1 MRWDASPR
9 RREANARQVARS
21 QYPKT
26 TMPTPRHAFLCF
38 VVGCVFVL
46 TANGLAPPRQ
56 VKQTPEVVE
65 AYRVCESF
73 EHLLGENLDFDRAYE
88 ATFTKDAARR
98 RAIAVADGEFGG
110 RSAAGVSDELLVKAY
125 KLRMQIFYLMLPLV
139 SPGGEEEAALFFPP
153 DIEAVLKRER
163 PDDARGFGEYVSQS
177 ERDVALFRTHLERL
191 SAGRASVAERVR
203 KFKSEA
209 RSAKLAPPAGHK
221 VEPLRGYYR
230 SQVLGKDEP
239 YYEIDGCVVA
249 REQGRMRIVGLRF
262 FNRLF

>member
-1 MRWDASPR
+1 
-9 RREANARQVARS
+9 
-21 QYPKT
+21 
-26 TMPTPRHAFLCF
+26 MPLTRHALLCLIA
-38 VVGCVFVL
+38 GCVSVL
-46 TANGLAPPRQ
+46 SANGLVPPRQ

-88 ATFTKDAARR
+88 ATFTKDAGRR
-98 RAIAVADGEFGG
+98 RAIAVADGEFGS
-110 RSAAGVSDELLVKAY
+110 RSVAGVDDALLVKAY
-125 KLRMQIFYLMLPLV
+125 KLRMQIFYLMLPLA
-139 SPGGEEEAALFFPP
+139 SPDGGEEVALFFPP
-153 DIEAVLKRER
+153 DIEAVIKRKT
-163 PDDARGFGEYVSQS
+163 PDDARGFREYVSQL
-177 ERDVALFRTHLERL
+177 EQDVARFRSHLERL
-191 SAGRASVAERVR
+191 SADHAAVAGRVS

-209 RSAKLAPPAGHK
+209 RSAKFDLPIGYK

-230 SQVLGKDEP
+230 SQVLGQDEP

>member
-1 MRWDASPR
+1 
-9 RREANARQVARS
+9 
-21 QYPKT
+21 
-26 TMPTPRHAFLCF
+26 MPLPRHTFLRLIL
-38 VVGCVFVL
+38 GCASVL
-46 TANGLAPPRQ
+46 SASGFALPRQ
-56 VKQTPEVVE
+56 VRQTTEVVE

-88 ATFTKDAARR
+88 ATFTKAAARR
-98 RAIAVADGEFGG
+98 RAIAVADGEFGS
-110 RSAAGVSDELLVKAY
+110 RSVAGVDDALLVKAY
-125 KLRMQIFYLMLPLV
+125 KLRMQIFYLLLPLA
-139 SPGGEEEAALFFPP
+139 SPDGDKEVALFFPP
-153 DIEAVLKRER
+153 EIEAVLKRKS
-163 PDDARGFGEYVSQS
+163 PDGARGFRGYVSQL
-177 ERDVALFRTHLERL
+177 ERDVVRFRSHLERL
-191 SAGRASVAERVR
+191 SADRASVAERVS

-209 RSAKLAPPAGHK
+209 RSAKFEPPIGYK